1 MHGLFSVRV
10 ALRCNLY
17 ICSLEGNVPKTSGK
31 DSGPSKD
38 HGPANDPEIVILDGP
53 DRLAVLLSVMERT
66 LGLRLLPFTLSTGD
80 VYTLK
85 IKKIGYKDNYL
96 PSVFDLEGDAWK
108 PGEDTSLFPPTK
120 FVCTYNTQSHRGQ
133 VKGELS
139 ARHPE

>member
-1 MHGLFSVRV
+1 MSGNARADASCFFNDLFLAAVAENFIKRLRV
-10 ALRCNLY
+10 TF
-17 ICSLEGNVPKTSGK
+17 GNFGS
-31 DSGPSKD
+31 
-38 HGPANDPEIVILDGP
+38 
-53 DRLAVLLSVMERT
+53 SVMERT